1 MAFARQ
7 LYKIEKGNNVCSE
20 NLKKNKR
27 EKMTKIQSCRSLTI
41 PMFGG
46 KEGKGRIDKRNKRW
60 LKETH
65 ETIHSGGI
73 SRKEG

>member
-1 MAFARQ
+1 
-7 LYKIEKGNNVCSE
+7 
-20 NLKKNKR
+20 
-27 EKMTKIQSCRSLTI
+27 
-41 PMFGG
+41 MFGG

-65 ETIHSGGI
+65 ETIHSGDI